1 MSFTIEKL
9 DHIVLNT
16 LNEEE
21 CLDFYVRV
29 LGCELIRKVESP
41 LMYQLR
47 AGDSLIDIKPV
58 NERCEHANLDHFCL
72 RIKPFEPEVL
82 FPFLGR
88 EGVPYGRVENR
99 NGATGFGNSVYIE
112 DPDGNCIELKAA

>member
-1 MSFTIEKL
+1 MKFSIEKL

-16 LNEEE
+16 IDTEKSLA
-21 CLDFYVRV
+21 FYIDI
-29 LGCELIRKVESP
+29 LGCELIRKIDEP
-41 LMYQLR
+41 EIYQLR

-58 NERCEHANLDHFCL
+58 GQRDPHVNLDHFCL

-82 FPFLGR
+82 FPYLGR
-88 EGVPYGRVENR
+88 KGVPYGKVEQR